1 MKLCYTVCTTK
12 CVDIEFQRIYD
23 YIKSEN
29 PNASSF
35 DIYWMFCDNVD
46 YYIRTLY
53 DAPDFI
59 AADNEYRTE
68 DLCIAWSK
76 WLKKYA
82 EI

>member
-1 MKLCYTVCTTK
+1 MKLCYKVCTSK
-12 CVDIEFQRIYD
+12 CIDIEFQRIYD

-59 AADNEYRTE
+59 VADNEYRTE

-82 EI
+82 EV

>member
-1 MKLCYTVCTTK
+1 MRLYYKVYTSK
-12 CVDIEFQRIYD
+12 CVDVEFQHIYD

-29 PNASSF
+29 PNASSY

-82 EI
+82 EV

>member
-1 MKLCYTVCTTK
+1 MKLCYKVYTSK
-12 CVDIEFQRIYD
+12 CIDIEFQRIYD

-82 EI
+82 EV

>member
-1 MKLCYTVCTTK
+1 MKLCYKVYTSK
-12 CVDIEFQRIYD
+12 CIDVEFQRIYD

-82 EI
+82 EV

>member
-1 MKLCYTVCTTK
+1 MKLYYKVCTSK
-12 CVDIEFQRIYD
+12 CVDIDFQHIYD

-29 PNASSF
+29 PKASLD
-35 DIYWMFCDNVD
+35 DIYWMFCDDVD
-46 YYIRTLY
+46 YYIKTIY
-53 DAPDFI
+53 DATDFY

-82 EI
+82 EV

>member
-1 MKLCYTVCTTK
+1 MKLCYKVCTSK
-12 CVDIEFQRIYD
+12 CIDIEFQRIYD

-76 WLKKYA
+76 WLKIYA

>member
-1 MKLCYTVCTTK
+1 MKLCYKVCTSK
-12 CVDIEFQRIYD
+12 CIDIEFQRIYD

-82 EI
+82 EV

>member
-1 MKLCYTVCTTK
+1 MKLCYKVCTSK
-12 CVDIEFQRIYD
+12 CIDIEFQRIYD

-59 AADNEYRTE
+59 AADNEYRAE

-82 EI
+82 EV

>member
-1 MKLCYTVCTTK
+1 MKLCYKVCTSK
-12 CVDIEFQRIYD
+12 CIDIEFQRIYD

>member
-1 MKLCYTVCTTK
+1 MKLWYKICTSK
-12 CVDIEFQRIYD
+12 CVDVEFQRIYD

-29 PNASSF
+29 PNASVE
-35 DIYWMFCDNVD
+35 DVYWMFCDDVD
-46 YYIRTLY
+46 HYIQTLC
-53 DAPDFI
+53 DAPDFN

-76 WLKKYA
+76 WLKKNA

>member
-1 MKLCYTVCTTK
+1 MKLCYKVCTTK

-82 EI
+82 EV